1 MGRMSGTAPAVT
13 APAAT
18 ARVSTPRDP
27 TSILRTFRA
36 SLLAGFS
43 WNVLSAIALQGSVLL
58 ASIIAARLLGLA
70 SFGAYA
76 ILTATVMTIATIAQ
90 GGSGIVAS
98 KFVAES
104 LASDPQRVARVLR
117 ACRVFTLATG
127 AVTALLVFALAGMLG
142 TGLLG
147 RPELEPLVRVVAI
160 ATFFQV
166 TVSYQFGALQGFGA
180 FKELGRGGV
189 LAGIAHV
196 AFTAVGAGYAGLEG
210 TLVGFVLSSGLRAAV
225 FEVLL
230 RRVRRAHRIP
240 RSAAVARGDYGPIW
254 RFALPA
260 GLAGLVTM
268 PCLWLVTV
276 IVARLPDGL
285 ALVGILSV
293 AHQVRQA
300 VLQLP
305 SLLNAVSFS
314 VLSRLKGQNQ
324 AQGYREVFWSAVWMN
339 LAFALLL
346 VGVLVLGAEPVLRL
360 FGNDFAAG
368 RWVLVL
374 LLASVLPELL
384 ATSFYQLVQSAGH
397 MWRSLFLIAMPRD
410 LLYLGLA
417 ALFVPQHGVLAA
429 AAAYLAAHTVG
440 LLATLTIAGHAARS
454 AAWLRTR

>member
-1 MGRMSGTAPAVT
+1 MSGSASAPAG
-13 APAAT
+13 
-18 ARVSTPRDP
+18 RVANSGNP
-27 TSILRTFRA
+27 TSVLRTFRER
-36 SLLAGFS
+36 LLAGFS
-43 WNVLSAIALQGSVLL
+43 WNVLSAVALQGSVLL
-58 ASIIAARLLGLA
+58 ASILAARLLGLA

-104 LASDPQRVARVLR
+104 LASNPQRVARVLR
-117 ACRVFTLATG
+117 ACRVFTLTTG
-127 AVTALLVFALAGMLG
+127 AVTALLLFALADVLG
-142 TGLLG
+142 SDVLG
-147 RPELEPLVRVVAI
+147 RPELVPLVRVTAI
-160 ATFFQV
+160 ATFFQAS
-166 TVSYQFGALQGFGA
+166 VSYQLGALQGFGA
-180 FKELGRGGV
+180 FRVLGQGGI
-189 LAGIAHV
+189 LAGVAHV
-196 AFTAVGAGYAGLEG
+196 AFAAVGAGYAGLEG
-210 TLVGFVLSSGLRAAV
+210 ALIGFVLSSGLRAAI

-230 RRVRRAHRIP
+230 RRVRRAHGIP
-240 RSAAVARGDYGPIW
+240 RYAPAEPGEYGPIW

-260 GLAGLVTM
+260 GLAGFVTM

-314 VLSRLKGQNQ
+314 VLSRLKGQGE
-324 AQGYREVFWSAVWMN
+324 ARGYREVFWSALWMN
-339 LAFALLL
+339 LAFAMLL
-346 VGVLVLGAEPVLRL
+346 VGALAFGAEPVLRL
-360 FGNDFAAG
+360 FGNDFGAG

-374 LLASVLPELL
+374 LLASVLPELVA
-384 ATSFYQLVQSAGH
+384 ATFYQLVQSAGH

-417 ALFVPQHGVLAA
+417 ALFVPKHGVLAA
-429 AAAYLAAHTVG
+429 AAAYLVAHTVG
-440 LLATLTIAGHAARS
+440 LLATLAIAGHVARS

>member
-1 MGRMSGTAPAVT
+1 MSCSAPVSS
-13 APAAT
+13 
-18 ARVSTPRDP
+18 ARVSTPGDP
-27 TSILRTFRA
+27 TSVLRTFRER
-36 SLLAGFS
+36 LLAGFS
-43 WNVLSAIALQGSVLL
+43 WNLLSAVALQGSVLL
-58 ASIIAARLLGLA
+58 ASVIAARLLGLA

-104 LASDPQRVARVLR
+104 LASDSRRVARVLR
-117 ACRVFTLATG
+117 ACRMFTLATG
-127 AVTALLVFALAGMLG
+127 AVTALLVFALAGVLG
-142 TGLLG
+142 TGVLG
-147 RPELEPLVRVVAI
+147 RPELEPLVRWVAI
-160 ATFFQV
+160 AVFFQV
-166 TVSYQFGALQGFGA
+166 SVSYQLGALQGFGA
-180 FKELGRGGV
+180 FRQLGQAGV
-189 LAGIAHV
+189 LAGVADV
-196 AFTAVGAGYAGLEG
+196 AFTAAGAGYAGLEG
-210 TLVGFVLSSGLRAAV
+210 ALVGFVLSSGLRAAV

-230 RRVRRAHRIP
+230 RRVRHPHRIP
-240 RSAAVARGDYGPIW
+240 RCAADGRGDYGPIW

-260 GLAGLVTM
+260 GLAGFVTM

-314 VLSRLKGQNQ
+314 VLSRLKGQNE
-324 AQGYREVFWSAVWMN
+324 ARRYREVFWSALWMN

-397 MWRSLFLIAMPRD
+397 MWRSLFMIAMPRD

-429 AAAYLAAHTVG
+429 AAAYLVAHTVG
-440 LLATLTIAGHAARS
+440 LLATLAISGPAARS
-454 AAWLRTR
+454 AGWLRTR